1 MAWKDVS
8 GSTVAFDS
16 ATSNLF
22 NSCVSVNLQY
32 DDASETPTS
41 VKVRFKVSKNT
52 TSWRHDSLLILYNP
66 SSSSKPGTLYK
77 VKPPTSNAGSW
88 PYYSSSFKLT
98 KTYTDAKF
106 SLAAYWICNNGNN
119 ADGVAWADLTA
130 ANVYSRY
137 KDASVYRGNF
147 STHVAKKSYEISKST
162 TVATEVT
169 KGTCEIIDNGDNT
182 FKLKG
187 TKGGDGKNNTATG
200 PTLKWGYDKD
210 YDYTFTHKE
219 NKPLSIKTPE
229 NEERKVYAKSVT
241 GATHGSDK
249 VAYDEL
255 GIKQYVAPSKP
266 KNISINYTR
275 SRMTVKENWTL
286 KWTGGTEVNGSSK
299 VKGYR
304 IRIFK
309 NGKTIQFKNSKG
321 EVLTSGSSSDYYY
334 DREDTST
341 TMNINTSTNG
351 FAPGDKVKV
360 SICTYTRYK
369 EGKGSALCSGAVES
383 DEYTVQNA
391 GVANVKVSGAWKEG
405 KIWVKVSGAWKEA
418 EVAKA
423 KVSGAWK
430 ESQ

>member
-8 GSTVAFDS
+8 GSSTAFDS
-16 ATSNLF
+16 AASNYF
-22 NSCVSVNLQY
+22 NNCVSVSLQY

-41 VKVRFKVSKNT
+41 VKVRFKASKNT
-52 TSWRHDSLLILYNP
+52 TSWRNDSLLILYNP

-77 VKPPTSNAGSW
+77 VKPPTSDAGSW

-130 ANVYSRY
+130 SNVYSRY
-137 KDASVYRGNF
+137 KDDSVYRGNF
-147 STHVAKKSYEISKST
+147 STHVSKKSYEIAKST
-162 TVATEVT
+162 TVATAIGN
-169 KGTCEIIDNGDNT
+169 GTCSITDNGDNT
-182 FKLKG
+182 FTLKG

-200 PTLKWGYDKD
+200 PTLKWGYDTD
-210 YDYTFTHKE
+210 YSNSFSNGDK
-219 NKPLSIKTPE
+219 KTLTMADKKKAS
-229 NEERKVYAKSVT
+229 RRVYAKSVT
-241 GATHGSDK
+241 GATYGDAK
-249 VAYDEL
+249 TATDYEDV
-255 GIKQYVAPSKP
+255 KQYVAPSKP
-266 KNISINYTR
+266 DNISITYTR
-275 SRMTVKENWTL
+275 SRMTIKENWTL
-286 KWTGGTEVNGSSK
+286 KWTGGTEVNGSSP
-299 VKGYR
+299 VLGYR

-309 NGKTIQFKNSKG
+309 NGKTIQFKNSEGK
-321 EVLTSGSSSDYYY
+321 VLASGSSSDYYY
-334 DREDTST
+334 DRDDTST

-369 EGKGSALCSGAVES
+369 EGKGTALCSGAVES
-383 DEYTVQNA
+383 SEYTVQNA

>member
-8 GSTVAFDS
+8 GSSTAFDS
-16 ATSNLF
+16 AASNYF
-22 NSCVSVNLQY
+22 NNCVSVSLQY

-41 VKVRFKVSKNT
+41 VKVRFKASKNT
-52 TSWRHDSLLILYNP
+52 TSWRNDSLLILYNP

-88 PYYSSSFKLT
+88 PYYSSSFT
-98 KTYTDAKF
+98 ISKTFTDAKF

-162 TVATEVT
+162 TVATEVK
-169 KGTCEIIDNGDNT
+169 KGTCSVTDNGDNT
-182 FKLKG
+182 FTLKG
-187 TKGGDGKNNTATG
+187 TKGGNGDNNTATG
-200 PTLKWGYDKD
+200 PTLKWGYNTK
-210 YDYTFTHKE
+210 YSNTF
-219 NKPLSIKTPE
+219 KTGDTKTLTMSDTAE
-229 NEERKVYAKSVT
+229 DTRRVYAKSVT
-241 GATHGSDK
+241 GATYGDDK
-249 VAYDEL
+249 TETAYADVW
-255 GIKQYVAPSKP
+255 QYVAPSKP
-266 KNISINYTR
+266 KDISITYTK
-275 SRMTVKENWTL
+275 SRMTIKENWTL
-286 KWTGGTEVNGSSK
+286 KWTGGKKVNGSSP
-299 VKGYR
+299 VLGYR
-304 IRIFK
+304 IRIYK

-351 FAPGDKVKV
+351 FAPGDKVQV

-369 EGKGSALCSGAVES
+369 KGKGSALCSGAVAS
-383 DEYTVQNA
+383 SEYTVQNA